1 MRTPAAAVLY
11 GCLSLAAAPALPQSV
26 PDQQGSQ
33 SAELQQLHQAAEQ
46 GDAEAQARLGSR
58 YQVGEGVPQS
68 HADAANWTRLAAE
81 QGHARAQ
88 FRLGGMYYSGQGF
101 PQDYAE
107 ADKWFRLAAEQGDAD
122 AQFALSVLY
131 NMLALEGVLPQDP
144 AEAAKWSRLAA
155 EQGHTGAQY
164 DLGRK
169 YQHGHGVTQDHSEAV
184 KWYRRAAE
192 QGDAGAQ
199 YEIGVMYYN
208 GEGVP
213 QDYTTAHKWLNLAAA
228 RLRGE
233 HRERVAATRDS
244 VASKMTAE
252 AIREA
257 QRLAR
262 EWRPQA
268 VPANANADQHQ

>member
-1 MRTPAAAVLY
+1 MRAATVAALY
-11 GCLSLAAAPALPQSV
+11 GCLSLVAAAALPQAA
-26 PDQQGSQ
+26 PGRQGSQ

-68 HADAANWTRLAAE
+68 HADTANWTRLAAE

-131 NMLALEGVLPQDP
+131 NMSALEGVLPQDP

-169 YQHGHGVTQDHSEAV
+169 Y
-184 KWYRRAAE
+184 
-192 QGDAGAQ
+192 
-199 YEIGVMYYN
+199 
-208 GEGVP
+208 
-213 QDYTTAHKWLNLAAA
+213 
-228 RLRGE
+228 
-233 HRERVAATRDS
+233 
-244 VASKMTAE
+244 
-252 AIREA
+252 
-257 QRLAR
+257 
-262 EWRPQA
+262 
-268 VPANANADQHQ
+268 